1 MVVKHPASG
10 NKPDVI
16 PKLLPGDYPEWIVMG
31 GEMPSDEWV
40 ETFEDGTNVKFIYH
54 ERPEGGV
61 SITAQIEGSRVVHS
75 VVLPNT
81 RSPLTRGEVE
91 SHFESDLQKN

>member
-1 MVVKHPASG
+1 MS
-10 NKPDVI
+10 
-16 PKLLPGDYPEWIVMG
+16 
-31 GEMPSDEWV
+31 SDEWM
-40 ETFEDGTNVKFIYH
+40 ETLEDGTNVKFICH
-54 ERPEGGV
+54 ELPKGGV
-61 SITAQIEGSRVVHS
+61 RITAQIEGSNTVHS